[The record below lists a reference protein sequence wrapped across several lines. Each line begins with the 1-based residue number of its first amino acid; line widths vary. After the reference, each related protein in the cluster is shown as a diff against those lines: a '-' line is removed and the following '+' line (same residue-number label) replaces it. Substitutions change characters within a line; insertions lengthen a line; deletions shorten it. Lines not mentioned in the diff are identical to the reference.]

1 MAFTHSKLAEVT
13 VGSGGASAITFNN
26 IPQNY
31 TDLIVKISS
40 RTNNGNPAEALT
52 LTINGT
58 NGTSR
63 YLFNSNGTVGSGTDT
78 VIFGGTSVG
87 AGATVSTFS
96 SSEVYIP
103 NYSDGSANKSL
114 SIDYTSENNGTSI
127 TQILN
132 AGLWSKVT
140 VINTLTFT
148 PYSSST
154 LQQYSSATL
163 YGVKAEV

>member
-1 MAFTHSKLAEVT
+1 MAYTYSKLAEST
-13 VGSGGASAITFNN
+13 VGVGGTSSITFSN

-31 TDLIVKISS
+31 TDLVVKISS
-40 RTNNGNPAEALT
+40 RTNNGNAAEALT

-63 YLFNSNGTVGSGTDT
+63 YLFNSNGTAGSGTDT

-87 AGATVSTFS
+87 AGATASTFS

-103 NYSDGSANKSL
+103 NYSNGSANKSL
-114 SIDYTSENNGTSI
+114 SIDYTSENNGTNI

-140 VINTLTFT
+140 AINTLTFT
-148 PYSSST
+148 PYSVST
-154 LQQYSSATL
+154 LQQYSTATL
-163 YGVKAEV
+163 YGIRVEI